1 MSLKRLAAF
10 LFFILALG
18 IVLGALRGDPARIL
32 VYGDSNSW
40 GWRPNA
46 EAEARRMPSADRWPS
61 VMDDVLGTDYEA
73 VVDAMNGRT
82 TNVDYAEGWGSHS
95 GEDFNGLRGLPA
107 AIEGA
112 MPLDLVI
119 IFLGANDLKTEL
131 DRTPREIA
139 AGAMELAALAAER
152 SGAEALVV
160 VPPALGDMSGTPMA
174 DAFAG
179 AEAKSRRL
187 PAAFAQAADE
197 ADIPLF
203 TGAAPIDSLDGI
215 HMTAQAHARFGEA
228 IAARVREVLPAAD

>member
-10 LFFILALG
+10 LLFILALG

-46 EAEARRMPSADRWPS
+46 EAEARRLPAAERWPS
-61 VMDDVLGTDYEA
+61 VMDDALGQDYEV

-95 GEDFNGLRGLPA
+95 GEDFNGQRGLPA

-112 MPLDLVI
+112 VPIDLVI
-119 IFLGANDLKTEL
+119 IFLGANDLKPEF
-131 DRTPREIA
+131 DRTPQEIA
-139 AGAMELAALAAER
+139 AGAMELATLAAEQ
-152 SGAEALVV
+152 SEAEVLVV
-160 VPPALGDMSGTPMA
+160 VPPALGDISGTPMA
-174 DAFAG
+174 DGFAG

-187 PAAFAQAADE
+187 PAAFAQAAD
-197 ADIPLF
+197 ATGIPLF
-203 TGAAPIDSLDGI
+203 TDAAPIDSLDGI
-215 HMTAQAHARFGEA
+215 HMTAQAHTRVGEA
-228 IAARVREVLPAAD
+228 IADRVREVLPAAD